1 MKNKEY
7 TILFIISFVAFYAVL
22 SILAPIN
29 LSGGG
34 GTATIGGV
42 DGTQTDT
49 CTGSIKL
56 SFFPE
61 QIETG
66 TRMSA
71 IISGLENCNGK
82 VVFVRQQ
89 INNDLQLQCSC
100 VVATGNG
107 CGCSF
112 AVPTNS
118 CLYSQYYAQVD
129 MNGNGNYN
137 DVGETDVATATISN
151 CPLV

>member
-7 TILFIISFVAFYAVL
+7 TLLFIISFVAFYAVL

-29 LSGGG
+29 MTGGG
-34 GTATIGGV
+34 PATIGGV
-42 DGTQTDT
+42 GNSESAT
-49 CTGSIKL
+49 CSGSVQL

-61 QIETG
+61 QIELG
-66 TRMSA
+66 SRMSA
-71 IISGLENCNGK
+71 IVSGLENCNGK
-82 VVFVRQQ
+82 VIFVRQL

-112 AVPTNS
+112 AVPSNS
-118 CLYSQYYAQVD
+118 CLYNNYYSQID
-129 MNGNGNYN
+129 MNGNGDYN
-137 DVGETDVATATISN
+137 DVGETTVTTASIVN
-151 CPLV
+151 CPLI